1 MTYTN
6 PTMFPL
12 FLSLSFFPL
21 IQAQLTTN
29 YYQKTCPK
37 FYDIVRKAVTD
48 KQLSTP
54 TTAGATLRLFFH
66 DCMVGGCDASV
77 LVTSDSFNKAERDAA
92 VNLPLSGDG
101 FDAVAR
107 AKGALELECPGIAS
121 CADTL
126 AAAAHNLVIAAGGPA
141 FELRLGR
148 KDSLESKATDPE
160 NQFPL
165 PTMSMS
171 EVIKIFTSKGF
182 SVQEMVA
189 LVGAHTI
196 GLSHCNQFSQ
206 RLFKFNKSSDIDPA
220 YNPDYAAGLKK
231 LCQNYTK
238 DPSMSAFNDV
248 ITPTKFDNM
257 YYKNLRKGMGL
268 LATDSAM
275 FDDSRSRPFV
285 DRYADDEKKFF
296 QDFARAMEKLS
307 VLQVKTEGKGEVRSR
322 CDSFNTLNN

>member
-1 MTYTN
+1 MAAHD
-6 PTMFPL
+6 
-12 FLSLSFFPL
+12 L
-21 IQAQLTTN
+21 IVA
-29 YYQKTCPK
+29 
-37 FYDIVRKAVTD
+37 
-48 KQLSTP
+48 
-54 TTAGATLRLFFH
+54 
-66 DCMVGGCDASV
+66 VGGP
-77 LVTSDSFNKAERDAA
+77 T
-92 VNLPLSGDG
+92 
-101 FDAVAR
+101 FD
-107 AKGALELECPGIAS
+107 
-121 CADTL
+121 
-126 AAAAHNLVIAAGGPA
+126 
-141 FELRLGR
+141 LRLGR

-165 PTMSMS
+165 PTMSLS

-182 SVQEMVA
+182 SIQEMVA

-196 GLSHCNQFSQ
+196 GLSHFNQFSH
-206 RLFKFNKSSDIDPA
+206 RLFNFNKNSEIDPA

-238 DPSMSAFNDV
+238 DPSMSAFNDA

-268 LATDSAM
+268 LVTDSAM